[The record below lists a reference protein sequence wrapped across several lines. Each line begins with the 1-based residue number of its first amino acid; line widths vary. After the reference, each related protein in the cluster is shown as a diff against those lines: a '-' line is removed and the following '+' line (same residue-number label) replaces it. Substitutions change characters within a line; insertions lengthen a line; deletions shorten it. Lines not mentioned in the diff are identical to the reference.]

1 MMPLNLSLITA
12 TLFLILAGATYGAEA
27 LVTNAWIP
35 MVFLGVLGSGA
46 TVFILS
52 EQVEQ

>member
-1 MMPLNLSLITA
+1 MMPLILSLITA
-12 TLFLILAGATYGAEA
+12 TLFLTLAGATYGAEA

-35 MVFLGVLGSGA
+35 MVFLGLLGSGA

-52 EQVEQ
+52 EQAKQ